1 MYQVK
6 YIDNTFL
13 INLINDTGIIKN
25 NIKLTLP
32 SNKYFNNDIINKEGN
47 IISSQVRENVII
59 GYLSTSAIGYFG
71 KNKNKKKI
79 YKATALNYKLPN
91 FRVPYNGKLKG
102 KLLVIFKF
110 IHWKEKLPTATII
123 DVLGFFSE
131 ENIIKA
137 YIYYFGLSLK
147 KIKIN
152 PINNILEATISR
164 INDEELFSISI
175 DPNGSKDID
184 DAISMDDKYIY
195 IHIAQPISYMNKK
208 DIIDISSKRF
218 STLYLGNKEIS
229 LFGNNI
235 TKQSSLI
242 ADNVRN
248 CYTLKFNILGELIN
262 HYPGTVCLNKNLSYQ
277 FVNDNKKQFSKLFEF
292 SKKVFNNITSAQKL
306 VENWMIHTNCC
317 IGNILDKTIYRKNV
331 TDITLLDRLDE
342 GSKKYFYDSSEYI
355 YSSEASHTILKKMN
369 YLHFTSPIRRMVDNF
384 IHYQLTYKSSL
395 IDDNNLEQF
404 IIDINR
410 LSKNTSKFHRTLLL
424 RKTIKSIDSFEK
436 TGTIVGIFNN
446 YINILIPEL
455 GIFRHYIMTRYGE
468 IINKDNI
475 SINQDIKLKLGLVN
489 NIFPYNMLLITTEL
503 DNYLI

>member
-1 MYQVK
+1 
-6 YIDNTFL
+6 
-13 INLINDTGIIKN
+13 
-25 NIKLTLP
+25 
-32 SNKYFNNDIINKEGN
+32 
-47 IISSQVRENVII
+47 
-59 GYLSTSAIGYFG
+59 
-71 KNKNKKKI
+71 
-79 YKATALNYKLPN
+79 
-91 FRVPYNGKLKG
+91 
-102 KLLVIFKF
+102 
-110 IHWKEKLPTATII
+110 
-123 DVLGFFSE
+123 
-131 ENIIKA
+131 
-137 YIYYFGLSLK
+137 
-147 KIKIN
+147 
-152 PINNILEATISR
+152 
-164 INDEELFSISI
+164 
-175 DPNGSKDID
+175 
-184 DAISMDDKYIY
+184 
-195 IHIAQPISYMNKK
+195 
-208 DIIDISSKRF
+208 
-218 STLYLGNKEIS
+218 
-229 LFGNNI
+229 NI

-436 TGTIVGIFNN
+436 TGTIV
-446 YINILIPEL
+446 
-455 GIFRHYIMTRYGE
+455 
-468 IINKDNI
+468 
-475 SINQDIKLKLGLVN
+475 
-489 NIFPYNMLLITTEL
+489 
-503 DNYLI
+503 